1 MRVAVVT
8 ATLDLER
15 ARECI
20 ESWRWATGDSYDL
33 YAVLQCA
40 PPSDGWRINPYE
52 RGGVQALLQVA
63 EIQGV
68 VPAFAH
74 GVQKALDTGAE
85 IIACFHDDLLI
96 EEPWIA
102 RTRALFTDSRVGL
115 IGFGGAVGLGSD
127 LLYQTPYDPMQ
138 LARQGFIS
146 NMRDAEAHGVRCTQ
160 PMQVACLDGF
170 SQVGRREF
178 WEGRAAAAATPVV
191 QCPTCTAKGFKPS
204 AATACCSFCDGQENN
219 QIETQRNLFSLMQSW
234 GVVHHFYDG
243 MLGCFARRLGW
254 EVWMLPVACHH
265 YGGRTA
271 VGDHRYLEW
280 ANAQAAAGGAPDM
293 PGDALFW
300 TSAHEIGYR
309 EFRDVLPIRT

>member
-1 MRVAVVT
+1 MLRVAVVT

-15 ARECI
+15 AWECT
-20 ESWRWATGDSYDL
+20 ESWRRWANSDSYDYDL
-33 YAVLQCA
+33 YVVLQCA
-40 PPSDGWRINPYE
+40 TPSDGWRINPYE
-52 RGGVQALLQVA
+52 RDGVRALLQVA

-74 GVQKALDTGAE
+74 GVQKALDDGAE

-102 RTRALFTDSRVGL
+102 RTLALFTDLPVGL

-127 LLYQTPYDPMQ
+127 LLYQVAYDPMQ

-146 NMRDAEAHGVRCTQ
+146 NMRDAEAHGVRGTR

-170 SQVGRREF
+170 SQIGRREF
-178 WEGRAAAAATPVV
+178 WLGLQREAAGAGSLIPGNHLAGP
-191 QCPTCTAKGFKPS
+191 
-204 AATACCSFCDGQENN
+204 
-219 QIETQRNLFSLMQSW
+219 RNLFSLMQSW

-243 MLGCFARRLGW
+243 MLGCFAKRLGW

-280 ANAQAAAGGAPDM
+280 ANAQTAAERAPYM

-300 TSAHEIGYR
+300 TRAHEIGYR